1 MFDPEPDCVTLEDAV
16 VLEQAKTEDAR
27 GILELLERSR
37 LPLDGLMDHLAT
49 TIVARHDGRIVG
61 SAALEMYQRAALLRS
76 VAVDPALQGH
86 GLGCGLTEA
95 ALRLARERGVA
106 EVYLLTTTA
115 ATFFPKFGFREISR
129 DAVPAAVKT
138 SVEFTTACPASATVM
153 RIAT

>member
-1 MFDPEPDCVTLEDAV
+1 M

-61 SAALEMYQRAALLRS
+61 SAALEMYQGAALLRS
-76 VAVDPALQGH
+76 VAVDPALQGR
-86 GLGCGLTEA
+86 GLGRELTEA
-95 ALRLARERGVA
+95 ALRLARKLRVSD
-106 EVYLLTTTA
+106 VYLLTTTA
-115 ATFFPKFGFREISR
+115 ATFFPKFGFREITR

-153 RIAT
+153 RVATADHG

>member
-1 MFDPEPDCVTLEDAV
+1 MFGREPGCVTLEDAV

-86 GLGCGLTEA
+86 GLGRGLTEA

-153 RIAT
+153 RRAT